1 MMRRIALDMKLRLKT
16 LLCGCLLACWVV
28 CPEAVAAEARLD
40 SLLSV
45 LDDVILH
52 SRQFEAE
59 KQRHIASIR
68 QSLSARA
75 LSPEEEYAVNFHLH
89 DEYETYICDSAL
101 HYINRN
107 IEIAGMLGR
116 NDWLVESKLKKAH
129 LLAVSGL
136 YAEGIALLQTID
148 RKDIVGSRLLD
159 YYTAYENI
167 YLYHAEYAQDDEYR
181 PHYLKLRAC
190 YLDSILHI
198 VPPGTYMHAVV
209 QAPLLIDQG
218 RYEEARSVL
227 RHFLPQLNR
236 QTRDYAVLTSVL
248 AFACEP
254 DRPVSERKYYLA
266 ESAIADIR
274 CVVKENNSLRVLAEL
289 LYEEGDLERANR
301 YMKKSMADATFYNAR
316 LRNIQASRML
326 PLIDNAYQREKEAQ
340 RQKLYVS
347 LWVISALSLF
357 LIAAVI
363 FVIGQMKKLARARR
377 EVVEANR
384 ELQKL
389 NEDLT
394 AANLRQQEMNGSL
407 TEANCVKEEYIGRFL
422 GLCSA
427 YIDKWETY
435 RKMLNKQAGA
445 GKLDELYRQLKSSR
459 FIDEALKDFYREF
472 DNAFLNIYP
481 HFVESFNRLFPP
493 EEQVVPKQGER
504 LSTELR
510 IYALIRLGISDSSRI
525 ASFLRCSITTIYTY
539 RSKLK
544 NKSLYRGN
552 FEAEVMK
559 IGIPKG

>member
-1 MMRRIALDMKLRLKT
+1 MQKQVRYILNRWLPV
-16 LLCGCLLACWVV
+16 LCGWLLGCLAV
-28 CPEAVAAEARLD
+28 CPPAVAAEEQPD

-45 LDDVILH
+45 LDEVILH
-52 SRQFEAE
+52 SRQFEEE
-59 KQRHIASIR
+59 KERHIASIR
-68 QSLSARA
+68 QALSARV
-75 LSPEEEYAVNFHLH
+75 LSPEEEYAVNLHLH

-101 HYINRN
+101 LYVNRN
-107 IEIAGMLGR
+107 IEIARRLGR
-116 NDWLVESKLKKAH
+116 SDWLVESKLKKAH

-148 RKDIVGSRLLD
+148 RRDIVGSQLLD

-181 PHYLKLRAC
+181 PHYLQLRAC
-190 YLDSILHI
+190 YLDSILHL
-198 VPPGTYMHAVV
+198 VPPGTYQHAVV

-218 RYEEARSVL
+218 RYEEARTAL
-227 RHFLPQLNR
+227 RHILSQLDR

-357 LIAAVI
+357 LIAAVA

-377 EVVEANR
+377 EVVEANC

-389 NEDLT
+389 NADLT

-407 TEANCVKEEYIGRFL
+407 AEANCVKEEYIGRFL

-493 EEQVVPKQGER
+493 EERVEPKQGER

-510 IYALIRLGISDSSRI
+510 IYALIRLGITDSSRI

-544 NKSLYRGN
+544 NKSLYRDD
-552 FEAEVMK
+552 FEGAVMK
-559 IGIPKG
+559 IGSPKA

>member
-1 MMRRIALDMKLRLKT
+1 MRRMALDMKQWLKT
-16 LLCGCLLACWVV
+16 LLCGCLLVCWSV
-28 CPEAVAAEARLD
+28 CPAAVAAEARLD

-59 KQRHIASIR
+59 KERHIASIR

-75 LSPEEEYAVNFHLH
+75 LSPEEEYAVNLHLYA
-89 DEYETYICDSAL
+89 EYEAYICDSAL

-107 IEIAGMLGR
+107 IEIAQTVGR
-116 NDWLVESKLKKAH
+116 KDWLVEAKLEKAH

-136 YAEGIALLQTID
+136 YAEGIALLQSID
-148 RKDIVGSRLLD
+148 RRQIADNLLAD
-159 YYTAYENI
+159 YYTAFENI

-190 YLDSILHI
+190 YLDSILQVI
-198 VPPGTYMHAVV
+198 SPGTYRYAIAR
-209 QAPLLIDQG
+209 APLLIDQG
-218 RYEEARSVL
+218 YYEEAKAL
-227 RHFLPQLNR
+227 LKNILPQLNR
-236 QTRDYAVLTSVL
+236 QTREYAVVTSIL
-248 AFACEP
+248 AYACLQ
-254 DRPVSERKYYLA
+254 DQHLLERKYYLV

-274 CVVKENNSLRVLAEL
+274 SVVKENNSLRVLAEL
-289 LYEEGDLERANR
+289 LYEEDDLERANR

-357 LIAAVI
+357 LIAAVV

-445 GKLDELYRQLKSSR
+445 GKLDELYKQLKSSR

-493 EEQVVPKQGER
+493 EEQVMPKQGER

-544 NKSLYRGN
+544 NKSLYRDD
-552 FEAEVMK
+552 FESEVMK
-559 IGIPKG
+559 IGSPKA

>member
-1 MMRRIALDMKLRLKT
+1 MKQWLKT
-16 LLCGCLLACWVV
+16 LLCGCLLVCWVV
-28 CPEAVAAEARLD
+28 CPASVAAEARLD

-59 KQRHIASIR
+59 KERHIASIR

-75 LSPEEEYAVNFHLH
+75 LSPEEEYAVNLHLYA
-89 DEYETYICDSAL
+89 EYEAYICDSAL

-107 IEIAGMLGR
+107 IEIAQTVGR
-116 NDWLVESKLKKAH
+116 KDWLVEAKLEKAH

-136 YAEGIALLQTID
+136 YAEGIALLQSID
-148 RKDIVGSRLLD
+148 RRQIADNLLAD
-159 YYTAYENI
+159 YYTAFENI

-190 YLDSILHI
+190 YLDSILQVI
-198 VPPGTYMHAVV
+198 SPGTYRYAIAR
-209 QAPLLIDQG
+209 APLLIDQG
-218 RYEEARSVL
+218 YYEEAKAL
-227 RHFLPQLNR
+227 LKNILPQLNR
-236 QTRDYAVLTSVL
+236 QTREYAVVTSIL
-248 AFACEP
+248 AYACLQ
-254 DRPVSERKYYLA
+254 DQHLLERKYYLV

-274 CVVKENNSLRVLAEL
+274 SVVKENNSLRVLAEL
-289 LYEEGDLERANR
+289 LYEEDDLERANR

-357 LIAAVI
+357 LIAAVV

-445 GKLDELYRQLKSSR
+445 GKLDELYKQLKSSR

-544 NKSLYRGN
+544 NKSLYRDD
-552 FEAEVMK
+552 FESEVMK
-559 IGIPKG
+559 IGSPKA

>member
-1 MMRRIALDMKLRLKT
+1 
-16 LLCGCLLACWVV
+16 
-28 CPEAVAAEARLD
+28 
-40 SLLSV
+40 
-45 LDDVILH
+45 
-52 SRQFEAE
+52 
-59 KQRHIASIR
+59 
-68 QSLSARA
+68 
-75 LSPEEEYAVNFHLH
+75 
-89 DEYETYICDSAL
+89 
-101 HYINRN
+101 
-107 IEIAGMLGR
+107 MLGR

-445 GKLDELYRQLKSSR
+445 GKLDELYKQLKSSR

-493 EEQVVPKQGER
+493 EEQVEPKQGER

>member
-1 MMRRIALDMKLRLKT
+1 MKQWLKT
-16 LLCGCLLACWVV
+16 LLCGCLLVCWSV
-28 CPEAVAAEARLD
+28 CPAAVAAEARLD

-59 KQRHIASIR
+59 KERHIASIR

-75 LSPEEEYAVNFHLH
+75 LSPEEEYAVNLHLYA
-89 DEYETYICDSAL
+89 EYEAYICDSAL

-107 IEIAGMLGR
+107 IEIAQTVGR
-116 NDWLVESKLKKAH
+116 KDWLVEAKLEKAH

-136 YAEGIALLQTID
+136 YAEGIALLQSID
-148 RKDIVGSRLLD
+148 RRQIADNLLAD
-159 YYTAYENI
+159 YYTAFENI

-190 YLDSILHI
+190 YLDSILQVI
-198 VPPGTYMHAVV
+198 SPGTYRYAIAR
-209 QAPLLIDQG
+209 APLLIDQG
-218 RYEEARSVL
+218 YYEEAKAL
-227 RHFLPQLNR
+227 LKNILPQLNR
-236 QTRDYAVLTSVL
+236 QTREYAVVTSIL
-248 AFACEP
+248 AYACLQ
-254 DRPVSERKYYLA
+254 DQHLLERKYYLV

-274 CVVKENNSLRVLAEL
+274 SVVKENNSLRVLAEL
-289 LYEEGDLERANR
+289 LYEEDDLERANR

-357 LIAAVI
+357 LIAAVV

-445 GKLDELYRQLKSSR
+445 GKLDELYKQLKSSR

-493 EEQVVPKQGER
+493 EEQVMPKQGER

-544 NKSLYRGN
+544 NKSLYRDD
-552 FEAEVMK
+552 FESEVMK
-559 IGIPKG
+559 IGSPKA

>member
-1 MMRRIALDMKLRLKT
+1 MKLRWKT

-52 SRQFEAE
+52 SRQFEVE
-59 KQRHIASIR
+59 KERHIASIR

-445 GKLDELYRQLKSSR
+445 GKLDELYKQLKSSR

-493 EEQVVPKQGER
+493 EEQVEPKQGER

-525 ASFLRCSITTIYTY
+525 ASFLRCSITSIYTY

>member
-1 MMRRIALDMKLRLKT
+1 MKQWLKT
-16 LLCGCLLACWVV
+16 LLCGCLLVCWSV
-28 CPEAVAAEARLD
+28 CPAAVAAEARLD

-52 SRQFEAE
+52 SRQFEVE
-59 KQRHIASIR
+59 KERHIASIR

-445 GKLDELYRQLKSSR
+445 GKLDELYKQLKSSR

-493 EEQVVPKQGER
+493 EEQVEPKQGER

>member
-1 MMRRIALDMKLRLKT
+1 MWRMALDMKQRLRT
-16 LLCGCLLACWVV
+16 LLCGCLLVCWVV
-28 CPEAVAAEARLD
+28 CPASVAAEARLD

-75 LSPEEEYAVNFHLH
+75 LSPEEEYAVNLHLYA
-89 DEYETYICDSAL
+89 EYEAYICDSAL

-107 IEIAGMLGR
+107 IEIAQTVGR
-116 NDWLVESKLKKAH
+116 KDWLVEAKLEKAH

-136 YAEGIALLQTID
+136 YAEGIALLQSID
-148 RKDIVGSRLLD
+148 RRQIADNLLAD
-159 YYTAYENI
+159 YYTAFENI

-181 PHYLKLRAC
+181 PRYLQLRAC
-190 YLDSILHI
+190 YLDSILQV
-198 VPPGTYMHAVV
+198 VPQGTYRHAIA
-209 QAPLLIDQG
+209 QAPLLIDHG
-218 RYEEARSVL
+218 RYEEARAVL
-227 RHFLPQLNR
+227 KHILPQLNR
-236 QTRDYAVLTSVL
+236 QTRDYAVLTSIL
-248 AFACEP
+248 AYACEP
-254 DRPVSERKYYLA
+254 DRPVGERKYYLA

-274 CVVKENNSLRVLAEL
+274 SVVKENNSLRVLAEL
-289 LYEEGDLERANR
+289 LYEEDDLERANR

-357 LIAAVI
+357 LIAAVV

-445 GKLDELYRQLKSSR
+445 GKLDELYKQLKSSR

-493 EEQVVPKQGER
+493 EEQVMPKQGER

-544 NKSLYRGN
+544 NKSLYRDD
-552 FEAEVMK
+552 FESEVMK
-559 IGIPKG
+559 IGSPKA

>member
-1 MMRRIALDMKLRLKT
+1 M
-16 LLCGCLLACWVV
+16 
-28 CPEAVAAEARLD
+28 AVAAEARLD

-52 SRQFEAE
+52 SRQFEVE
-59 KQRHIASIR
+59 KERHIASIR

-75 LSPEEEYAVNFHLH
+75 LSPEEEYAVNLRLH

-209 QAPLLIDQG
+209 QVPLLIDQG

-316 LRNIQASRML
+316 LRNVQASRML

-357 LIAAVI
+357 LIAAVV

-377 EVVEANR
+377 EVVEANQ

-445 GKLDELYRQLKSSR
+445 GKLDELYKQLKSSR

-544 NKSLYRGN
+544 NKSLYRDD
-552 FEAEVMK
+552 FESEVMK
-559 IGIPKG
+559 IGSPKA

>member
-1 MMRRIALDMKLRLKT
+1 MKLRLKT

-52 SRQFEAE
+52 SRQFEVE
-59 KQRHIASIR
+59 KERHIASIR

-167 YLYHAEYAQDDEYR
+167 YLYHAEYAQDNEYR

-445 GKLDELYRQLKSSR
+445 GKLDELYKQLKSSR

-493 EEQVVPKQGER
+493 EEQVEPKQGER

>member
-1 MMRRIALDMKLRLKT
+1 MKLRWKT

-52 SRQFEAE
+52 SRQFEVE
-59 KQRHIASIR
+59 KERHIASIR

-493 EEQVVPKQGER
+493 EEQVEPKQGER

>member
-1 MMRRIALDMKLRLKT
+1 MKQWLKT
-16 LLCGCLLACWVV
+16 LLCGCLLACWAV
-28 CPEAVAAEARLD
+28 CPAAVAVEARLD

-52 SRQFEAE
+52 SRQFEVE
-59 KQRHIASIR
+59 KERHIASIR

-445 GKLDELYRQLKSSR
+445 GKLDELYKQLKSSR

-493 EEQVVPKQGER
+493 EEQVEPKQGER

>member
-1 MMRRIALDMKLRLKT
+1 MKLRLKT

-52 SRQFEAE
+52 SRQFEVE
-59 KQRHIASIR
+59 KERHIASIR

-445 GKLDELYRQLKSSR
+445 GKLDELYKQLKSSR

-493 EEQVVPKQGER
+493 EEQVEPKQGER

>member
-1 MMRRIALDMKLRLKT
+1 MKLRWKT

-52 SRQFEAE
+52 SRQFEVE
-59 KQRHIASIR
+59 KERHIASIR

-407 TEANCVKEEYIGRFL
+407 AEANCVKEEYIGRFL

-445 GKLDELYRQLKSSR
+445 GKLDELYKQLKSSR

-493 EEQVVPKQGER
+493 EEQVEPKQGER

>member
-1 MMRRIALDMKLRLKT
+1 MKLRWKT
-16 LLCGCLLACWVV
+16 FLCGCLLACWVV
-28 CPEAVAAEARLD
+28 CPASVAAEARLD

-75 LSPEEEYAVNFHLH
+75 LSPEEEYAVNLHLYA
-89 DEYETYICDSAL
+89 EYEAYICDSAL

-107 IEIAGMLGR
+107 IEIARTVGR
-116 NDWLVESKLKKAH
+116 KDWLVEAKLEKAH

-136 YAEGIALLQTID
+136 YAEGIALLQSID
-148 RKDIVGSRLLD
+148 RRQIADNQLVD
-159 YYTAYENI
+159 YYTAFENI

-190 YLDSILHI
+190 YLDSILQVI
-198 VPPGTYMHAVV
+198 SPGTYRYAIAR
-209 QAPLLIDQG
+209 APLLIDQG
-218 RYEEARSVL
+218 YYEEAKAL
-227 RHFLPQLNR
+227 LKNILPQLNR
-236 QTRDYAVLTSVL
+236 QTREYAVVTSIL
-248 AFACEP
+248 AYACLQ
-254 DRPVSERKYYLA
+254 DQHLLERKYYLV

-274 CVVKENNSLRVLAEL
+274 SVVKENNSLRVLAEL
-289 LYEEGDLERANR
+289 LYEEDDLERANR
-301 YMKKSMADATFYNAR
+301 YMKKSMADATLYNAR
-316 LRNIQASRML
+316 LRNVQASRML

-357 LIAAVI
+357 LIAAVV

-445 GKLDELYRQLKSSR
+445 GKLDELYKQLKSSR

-544 NKSLYRGN
+544 NKSLYRDD
-552 FEAEVMK
+552 FESEVMK
-559 IGIPKG
+559 IGSPKA